1 MADTAQETAGTE
13 PATEP
18 TTETVKAAVVDEA
31 EEEENKNVGDAVKK
45 EEEAVESIY
54 DSELPNRLIVGRNHP
69 LSFYVDRARRVFR
82 IEETVNITGRGDNI
96 STACKLVEALKRQ
109 KIATIEKI
117 ATGMNVEPY
126 FNSYGDAK
134 WGQPTAVILFVLKRG
149 EFGQFIADYQQRKII
164 EIFENNDEKSEG
176 TLSVEKVESL
186 EFATKFKANDQQ
198 IQDSKTFLS
207 KVDDKTLDL
216 PTFIKYAS
224 ILIHPLL
231 KNKIFKDILSGE
243 FGIEVSGQRG
253 GGSAAASKNEAATS
267 NDAGAASQ
275 E

>member
-1 MADTAQETAGTE
+1 MADTAQETA
-13 PATEP
+13 ATEP
-18 TTETVKAAVVDEA
+18 KTEPTEKAAVDEP

-82 IEETVNITGRGDNI
+82 IEETVNVTGRGDNI

-134 WGQPTAVILFVLKRG
+134 WGQPTAVITFALKRG
-149 EFGQFIADYQQRKII
+149 EFGEYIADYQQRKII

-176 TLSVEKVESL
+176 TLSLEKVESMD
-186 EFATKFKANDQQ
+186 FATKFKANDEQ

-207 KVDDKTLDL
+207 KVDDKKLDL

-231 KNKIFKDILSGE
+231 KNRVFKDILSQE

-253 GGSAAASKNEAATS
+253 GGSAAASAGAGAD
-267 NDAGAASQ
+267 NDAPDASQ